1 MKENMHYEVIM
12 YLSHLVCAFNKVKGM
27 MKFMNEY
34 DSKYWKHGS
43 NITVEQFCS
52 YVMQQIPKDAVFYVC
67 GSSSISLHFSLNSN
81 IFSVDCDSLSDLPE
95 YEVCS
100 IGEITSGAVS

>member
-1 MKENMHYEVIM
+1 MHFEVIK

-34 DSKYWKHGS
+34 DSKYWKHGN
-43 NITVEQFCS
+43 NITVEQFCE
-52 YVMQQIPKDAVFYVC
+52 YVKKYIPSDAVFYVC
-67 GSSSISLHFSLNSN
+67 GNSSINLHFSLEGN

-95 YEVCS
+95 YEECS

>member
-34 DSKYWKHGS
+34 DSKYWKYGS

-52 YVMQQIPKDAVFYVC
+52 YVM
-67 GSSSISLHFSLNSN
+67 
-81 IFSVDCDSLSDLPE
+81 
-95 YEVCS
+95 
-100 IGEITSGAVS
+100 

>member
-1 MKENMHYEVIM
+1 MKENMHFEVIK

-43 NITVEQFCS
+43 
-52 YVMQQIPKDAVFYVC
+52 
-67 GSSSISLHFSLNSN
+67 SISLHFSPDGN
-81 IFSVDCDSLSDLPE
+81 IFSVDCNSLSDLPE
-95 YEVCS
+95 YEECS

>member
-12 YLSHLVCAFNKVKGM
+12 YLSHLVCVFNKVKGM

-43 NITVEQFCS
+43 SITVEQFCS
-52 YVMQQIPKDAVFYVC
+52 YVMHQIPKDAVFYVC
-67 GSSSISLHFSLNSN
+67 GSSSISLHFSPDGN

-95 YEVCS
+95 YEECS